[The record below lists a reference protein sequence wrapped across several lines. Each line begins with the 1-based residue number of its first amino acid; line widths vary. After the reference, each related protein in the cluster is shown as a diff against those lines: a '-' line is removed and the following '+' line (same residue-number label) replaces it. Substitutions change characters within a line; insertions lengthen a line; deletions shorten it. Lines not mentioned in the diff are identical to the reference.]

1 MDCPRIMC
9 WPGDVRFQVVHY
21 KLCNLQPLLPQP
33 TAVSFQVIPYLY
45 SIFMK
50 IGIGT
55 EQQLVREL
63 KNGEAS
69 AFDTLYWKYHKAVYA
84 NILKLIKDPD
94 TSKDILQDVFVAL
107 WMKRNAI
114 EPDMSIG
121 GWLFTT
127 SYHKCIDHLRL
138 ILAAPLWP
146 NEINIADEWADYR
159 KEQEQ
164 EHRMQ
169 LIQQAVNNLS
179 PKKRAV
185 FELCKLKGKSYE
197 ETAEALNI
205 SKHTVKEYLS
215 AAIVH
220 IKNYIHRQTQSP
232 VSVLLILSAFYP
244 PPF

>member
-1 MDCPRIMC
+1 
-9 WPGDVRFQVVHY
+9 
-21 KLCNLQPLLPQP
+21 
-33 TAVSFQVIPYLY
+33 
-45 SIFMK
+45 MK
-50 IGIGT
+50 TGIDP
-55 EQQLVREL
+55 EQQLVRDL
-63 KNGEAS
+63 KNGDPS

-84 NILKLIKDPD
+84 SILKLIKDPD
-94 TSKDILQDVFVAL
+94 TSKDILQEVFVAL
-107 WMKRNAI
+107 WIKRMTLK
-114 EPDMSIG
+114 PDGSIA
-121 GWLFTT
+121 GWMFTT
-127 SYHKCIDHLRL
+127 SYHKCIDHLRH

-146 NEINIADEWADYR
+146 SEINIADEWADYR

-164 EHRMQ
+164 ENCMQ

-220 IKNYIHRQTQSP
+220 IKNYIHRQPQSP
-232 VSVLLILSAFYP
+232 VPVLLILSAFYP
-244 PPF
+244 PLFEDSRIDCGERQWAIVN